1 MAAGNTPASG
11 QTPGMP
17 SGAFAPGDF
26 LPLTGNPQPL
36 QTTAT
41 MAALRARI
49 PTVRSIFVHNP
60 NHVGVFKAL
69 DTVIGLG
76 AKGVHQTGVRN
87 AAESY
92 AGKSS
97 SADEFARIV
106 ARRGTYPPGTRPV
119 VRIELEQACTSR
131 RFWMTILSAYDD
143 GFASS
148 KDEDGLRRSAYEAF
162 ERHGTVLLII
172 DEVQH
177 AGYRSKGFSAPTDV
191 IKRFISDA
199 QVGLGLFGNEDAR
212 TILESN
218 KQLSHRLLE
227 PCDIQPL
234 NLVDVAEQRLFA
246 KFVAKYDGEL
256 VALGLFKASGILRD
270 PRAMHCLMAISSG
283 YLGRVVT
290 LLQVAGR
297 RAFLRGADA
306 IELCDLSDAS
316 TTWAVAQ
323 KLVAHDPF
331 RFGIPRPAPAK
342 SRGK

>member
-1 MAAGNTPASG
+1 MTANPPPTAKHTA
-11 QTPGMP
+11 
-17 SGAFAPGDF
+17 AFAPGDF
-26 LPLTGNPQPL
+26 LPQSGNPEPL
-36 QTTAT
+36 ETPANL
-41 MAALRARI
+41 AALRDRI
-49 PTVRSIFVHNP
+49 PMVRSIFVHNP

-69 DTVIGLG
+69 DTVIMSGS
-76 AKGVHQTGVRN
+76 KGSHQTGVRN

-97 SADEFARIV
+97 SADEFARII
-106 ARRGTYPPGTRPV
+106 ARRKTYLPGTRPV

-131 RFWMTILSAYDD
+131 RFWMTILSAYED

-162 ERHGTVLLII
+162 ERYGTVLLII

-212 TILESN
+212 TLLESN

-234 NLVDVAEQRLFA
+234 DLKDTVERSRFA
-246 KFVAKYDGEL
+246 KFVAKYDDAL
-256 VALGLFKASGILRD
+256 VGLNLFKASESLRD
-270 PRAMHCLMAISSG
+270 PRALHCLMAISNG

-297 RAFLRGADA
+297 RSFLRGADA
-306 IELCDLSDAS
+306 IELCDLSYAS

-331 RFGIPRPAPAK
+331 RFGIPSQVKPLGR
-342 SRGK
+342 

>member
-1 MAAGNTPASG
+1 MATGNTTSG
-11 QTPGMP
+11 GPTLGKP

-26 LPLTGNPQPL
+26 LPLTGNPEPL
-36 QTTAT
+36 NTPAI
-41 MAALRARI
+41 MAALRNRTPI
-49 PTVRSIFVHNP
+49 VRSIFVHNP

-69 DTVIGLG
+69 DMVIALG
-76 AKGVHQTGVRN
+76 SKGVYQTGVRN
-87 AAESY
+87 AADSY

-97 SADEFARIV
+97 SGDEFARIV

-131 RFWMTILSAYDD
+131 RFWTKILEAYDD
-143 GFASS
+143 GFAGS
-148 KDEDGLRRSAYEAF
+148 KDEEGLRRSAYDAF

-212 TILESN
+212 TLLESN
-218 KQLSHRLLE
+218 KQLSHRLQP

-234 NLVDVAEQRLFA
+234 NLADVGEQRLFA
-246 KFVAKYDGEL
+246 KFVGKYDDAL
-256 VALGLFKASGILRD
+256 VGQKLFKASDILRD
-270 PRAMHCLMAISSG
+270 QRALHCLMAISSG

-331 RFGIPRPAPAK
+331 RFGIPTPAPAK
-342 SRGK
+342 PRGK

>member
-1 MAAGNTPASG
+1 MAGTT
-11 QTPGMP
+11 Q
-17 SGAFAPGDF
+17 GAFAPDDFHPKSGD
-26 LPLTGNPQPL
+26 PQPRRDKK
-36 QTTAT
+36 T
-41 MAALRARI
+41 MDALGARMPI
-49 PTVRSIFVHNP
+49 VRSIFVHNP
-60 NHVGVFKAL
+60 NHVGVFQAL
-69 DTVIGLG
+69 DEVVSLG
-76 AKGVHQTGVRN
+76 SRGTHQTGVRN

-106 ARRGTYPPGTRPV
+106 ARRGTYPLGTMPV

-131 RFWMTILSAYDD
+131 RFWTTILEAYGD
-143 GFASS
+143 GFAAS
-148 KDEDGLRRSAYEAF
+148 KDEAGLRRSAYEAF
-162 ERHGTVLLII
+162 ERHGTVLLVI

-212 TILESN
+212 TLLESN
-218 KQLSHRLLE
+218 KQLSHRLLP

-234 NLVDVAEQRLFA
+234 NLLDVAEQKLFS
-246 KFVAKYDGEL
+246 KFVGKYDDAL
-256 VALGLFKASGILRD
+256 VKGKLFGPSCILRD
-270 PRAMHCLMAISSG
+270 IRAQHCLMAISSG

-290 LLQVAGR
+290 LLRVAGR
-297 RAFLRGADA
+297 RAFLRGADS

-323 KLVAHDPF
+323 RLVAHDPF
-331 RFGIPRPAPAK
+331 RFGIAGSEIP
-342 SRGK
+342 RGK